1 MKLVFAQLDVDRDNT
16 LSMKEMRRI
25 FGGNR
30 ISDKN
35 WHNIL
40 RKTNLHHKTVLSE
53 LEFLEFVSKA
63 I

>member
-1 MKLVFAQLDVDRDNT
+1 MEKLKLVFAELDVDKDNA
-16 LSMKEMRRI
+16 LSMIEMRRI

-40 RKTNLHHKTVLSE
+40 RKTNL
-53 LEFLEFVSKA
+53 
-63 I
+63 